1 MRIQLSGL
9 LCVVALLSGCN
20 SGGTSSQN
28 SNNSTQSN
36 SSTIVTVER
45 GAVINATVKDANG
58 QIATVE
64 SNNKYKFVNNIVY
77 PITVTGGFIDLD
89 DSGDKSVGDL
99 ELTIPLTTYS
109 GTNITMI
116 TTAISDSDVTKRE
129 QKLQALATSLGTT
142 KEELLKLPS
151 QSYDSSILSNELFK
165 AIKEDEN
172 IGLSTL
178 VENIETNGLKTKF
191 TNKKAQIDT
200 TKATKEFAL
209 NLEQEYIQE
218 LINAGKVNTI
228 TYSDLKEE
236 LSGKSFELS
245 LFHVNDIHSHIT
257 SEALTYSVNGAS
269 KSVQTGGYARIIT
282 KLNELKKVKPNSL
295 TLNAGDT
302 FQGTL
307 YYSLFKGEADAVA
320 MNLISWDAY
329 TLGNHEFDDG
339 DEGLKTFLDRLN
351 DNIPVISS
359 NVVPSNN
366 SILKNYWTPYTIKEL
381 NGQKIGIIGI
391 DVVSKTKNS
400 SNPSSEITFLDEVET
415 AQKYIDEL
423 KTQGINKIVVLTH
436 QGFDVDLEMAK
447 KLTGVDVI
455 IGGDSHTLLGNFSN
469 IGLNSISNEY
479 PVKTKSKDNKRVCIA
494 QSWEYAHILGN
505 MDVMFDDNGDI
516 IACAGNPLLLVG
528 EDLGIENKNVAV
540 VTEDTDAVAKIK
552 EFEDKVSA
560 KKATV
565 IGVSSEKLGHNRIPG
580 DKRDGVSILPLGSD
594 IAPIVAK
601 SFYDLSNLAD
611 ACIQNAGGVRVA
623 VEAGNITIGDA
634 YTLLPFSNTLFEIK
648 ITGSEIKQVLED
660 ALNATYAVGGS
671 TGSFPYSYGLKY
683 DINVSLGN
691 NNRISNLEIKDRKTG
706 VWGNIEA
713 GKMYTIVTNSFTAGG
728 KDGYVTFKTVQDQ
741 RGKGVDTYLDYAMSY
756 VKYVESK
763 TANKE
768 NVTKLPQID
777 HPIKSYKDA
786 NGNVIPS
793 ADITAPILQ
802 SANISNDGLSIVLTY
817 SENLTGSVSSSDYSI
832 SNIAISNATISG
844 KTVTLS
850 VSSAIVNGTTIGQIT
865 YNGTTLSDASGNKI
879 IVGTSSIS
887 VTNSSTQKDTS
898 AKTFTPNSSTTQG
911 SSDASSAIAL
921 DENYML
927 VIDDEANVV
936 RIYPRNGGSA
946 IKEIS
951 YDSYVSVGNELD
963 AEAMTR
969 INNDIYIIGSHSNKK
984 SGAEENNREFILK
997 FNLIGTG
1004 SETNLTF
1011 ADSYSNLENDLVT
1024 WDKNNTHGKGANYY
1038 GFEVSA
1044 QTTIIPENVNGFSI
1058 EGLTTSLDNTQFYL
1072 GFRAPVVNAQ
1082 TRNKALIIP
1091 VNINSIMDGS
1101 TTTNTGATFGEPIEL
1116 NLGGRAI
1123 RAIEKSNDGSGYL
1136 ILAGLSTASSS
1147 DVENNFRLFRWNGLS
1162 GDANQPTEI
1171 DTNLDILRATTLGS
1185 FETIVD
1191 VNSNQSGTWIQ
1202 LLTDNGDTIWS
1213 GKSVVSKD
1221 LPANEQKFQGF
1232 WVKLS
1237 EDISDLIAPTLVS
1250 TTPLKN
1256 SLDVSIS
1263 TNITLS
1269 FNEGIKA
1276 GNGKFIIKK
1285 VSDNSIVEEILANST
1300 NVTYSFNKIVINP
1313 TSNLEYSTAYYLA
1326 VENDAISDNY
1336 GNTYSGI
1343 SDSNFNFTTMAAP
1356 QTYSLLITEVNSNA
1370 TGNDFFEIFNYGTTD
1385 VNLSGWKW
1393 HDNGATFSTATA
1405 LGDVIIPAGKT
1416 LIVTVSTDAN
1426 AFRTT
1431 WNLDSNALI
1440 ASVGG
1445 QGLGSGDAVVVFN
1458 DKGAVVT
1465 AFNYGTSSITA
1476 SDGTVINSSTR
1487 ADNIN
1492 VVSGHAGIAFGGTD
1506 AKASA
1511 IWDGVSVIT
1520 PKYTYAQ
1527 AGLIGSYSQSTSTN
1541 GTGSPSV
1548 VGKAPLLV
1556 TEVAS
1561 STTEGTDYFE
1571 IYNYG
1576 NTPINLSEMKW
1587 DDDSAS
1593 FTEAVLFGNETIEAG
1608 KTIVILSTADTTKIT
1623 TFKTLWSLGESD
1635 KVISNSGAGLGKG
1648 DSVVVFDSIGRVVT
1662 YINYGIVDKTATDNS
1677 VITKIGLGST
1687 TNHTGKALGGTSD
1700 VDSIIWDG
1708 ISKLTPNYITSTSTN
1723 ANTATNGN
1731 FGTPSI
1737 FSK

>member
-1 MRIQLSGL
+1 MKVKICTALSFCAITL
-9 LCVVALLSGCN
+9 FSGC
-20 SGGTSSQN
+20 GGGSSNTSS
-28 SNNSTQSN
+28 TVVP
-36 SSTIVTVER
+36 TVVTVER
-45 GAVINATVKDANG
+45 GAVIDATVTDANG
-58 QIATVE
+58 QIAIVE
-64 SNNKYKFVNNIVY
+64 NKNSYKFSKEIKY

-89 DSGDKSVGDL
+89 DSGNKSMGDL

-116 TTAISDSDVTKRE
+116 TTAIADSDEKKRE
-129 QKLQALATSLGTT
+129 QKLKALVDSLGST

-165 AIKEDEN
+165 AIKEDQN
-172 IGLSTL
+172 IQLSSL
-178 VENIETNGLKTKF
+178 VENIDTNGLKTKF
-191 TNKKAQIDT
+191 ANKKAQIDT

-218 LINAGKVNTI
+218 LIDTGKVSTLS
-228 TYSDLKEE
+228 YSDIKEDV
-236 LSGKSFELS
+236 SNKSFELS

-257 SEALTYSVNGAS
+257 SEALTYSVNGTS

-282 KLNELKKVKPNSL
+282 KINELKKIKPNSL
-295 TLNAGDT
+295 TLNAGDA

-339 DEGLKTFLDRLN
+339 DEGLKSFLDRLN
-351 DNIPVISS
+351 DDIPVISS

-366 SILKNYWTPYTIKEL
+366 SILKNYWTPYIVKEL
-381 NGQKIGIIGI
+381 NGQKVGIIGL

-423 KTQGINKIVVLTH
+423 KNKGINKIVLLTH

-455 IGGDSHTLLGNFSN
+455 VGGDSHTLLGNFSN

-479 PVKTKSKDNKRVCIA
+479 PIKTKSKDNKKVCIA
-494 QSWEYAHILGN
+494 HAWEYAHILGN
-505 MDVMFDDNGDI
+505 MDVIFNEAGDV
-516 IACAGNPLLLVG
+516 IACDGKPLLLVG

-540 VTEDTDAVAKIK
+540 VNEDSQALAKIK
-552 EFEDKVSA
+552 EFENQVSV
-560 KKATV
+560 KKATQ
-565 IGVSSEKLGHNRIPG
+565 IGTATAKLGHNRIPG
-580 DKRDGVSILPLGSD
+580 DKRDGVSVLPLGSD

-623 VEAGNITIGDA
+623 VESGKITLGDA
-634 YTLLPFSNTLFEIK
+634 YSLLPFANTLFEIK
-648 ITGSEIKQVLED
+648 MTGSEIKQVLED

-683 DINVSLGN
+683 DIDVSLGN

-706 VWGNIEA
+706 VWGTIEA
-713 GKMYTIVTNSFTAGG
+713 NKIYTIVTNSFTAGG

-793 ADITAPILQ
+793 ADITAPLLQ

-832 SNIAISNATISG
+832 SNITISNATISG
-844 KTVTLS
+844 KTVTLDLS
-850 VSSAIVNGTTIGQIT
+850 TAILQSDIISQVA

-887 VTNSSTQKDTS
+887 VINSSTQKDTS

-927 VIDDEANVV
+927 VIDDEANVI

-1011 ADSYSNLENDLVT
+1011 ADSYSNLENDLVS

-1091 VNINSIMDGS
+1091 VNINSIMDGNS
-1101 TTTNTGATFGEPIEL
+1101 TTNNGAIFSEPIEL

-1136 ILAGLSTASSS
+1136 ILAGPSTASSS
-1147 DVENNFRLFRWNGLS
+1147 EVGNNFRLFRWNGLS
-1162 GDANQPTEI
+1162 GDTNQPKEI
-1171 DTNLDILRATTLGS
+1171 NIELDILRATTHGS

-1191 VNSNQSGTWIQ
+1191 VSNTQSGTWIQ
-1202 LLTDNGDTIWS
+1202 LLTDNGDTIWD
-1213 GKSVVSKD
+1213 GKTVVSKD
-1221 LPANEQKFQGF
+1221 LTASEQKFQGF

-1237 EDISDLIAPTLVS
+1237 EDISDLIAPTLGS

-1256 SLDVSIS
+1256 SLDVSIN

-1285 VSDNSIVEEILANST
+1285 VSDNSIVEEILANSA

-1313 TSNLEYSTAYYLA
+1313 TSNLEYSTAYYLT

-1336 GNTYSGI
+1336 GNTFLGF
-1343 SDSNFNFTTMAAP
+1343 SDSSFNFTTMAAP

-1426 AFRTT
+1426 AFKTT
-1431 WNLDSNALI
+1431 WNLDSNTLI

-1458 DKGAVVT
+1458 DKGVVVT

-1476 SDGTVINSSTR
+1476 SDGTVINPSTR

-1492 VVSGHAGIAFGGTD
+1492 VVAGHTGIAFGGTD
-1506 AKASA
+1506 AKASV

-1623 TFKTLWSLGESD
+1623 TFKTLWSLGEND

-1662 YINYGIVDKTATDNS
+1662 YINYGLVDKTATDNS

-1687 TNHTGKALGGTSD
+1687 TSHTGKALGGTSD

-1708 ISKLTPNYITSTSTN
+1708 ISKVTPNYVTSTSSN
-1723 ANTATNGN
+1723 ANAATNGN